1 MIDCEFDTLIL
12 SLVLIWIFYVFNF
25 NLQLSKYFM
34 YQICILF
41 LYLYLSFTFIFYIYP
56 LYSLYINLYVN
67 FEVTINRYNRGK
79 SYKENRQ
86 KKL

>member
-1 MIDCEFDTLIL
+1 M
-12 SLVLIWIFYVFNF
+12 FYVS
-25 NLQLSKYFM
+25 NLY
-34 YQICILF
+34 
-41 LYLYLSFTFIFYIYP
+41 FIFILYIYP

-67 FEVTINRYNRGK
+67 FEVTINRYNREK

>member
-1 MIDCEFDTLIL
+1 
-12 SLVLIWIFYVFNF
+12 
-25 NLQLSKYFM
+25 M